1 MTPTTHCSRCG
12 AEFAL
17 GAKTC
22 SRCLFELALRAEEA
36 RPAPGSEAASEDSTG
51 STGDPVTPPSLEEVA
66 AALPD
71 FDRFAPLGRGGM
83 GAVFRAHERA
93 LDRTVA
99 IKVLPR
105 ALGERADFRERFL
118 REARALARLNHP
130 SVVNVYGAGEAGGLC
145 YLVMEFVDGRNL
157 REILRERSV
166 GAVEALRIVRA
177 LCDAL
182 QYTHDEGVVHRDIK
196 PENVLV
202 DRAGRVKL
210 ADFGLAK
217 LVGADVGAH
226 LTRVD
231 QVMGTPHYMAPE
243 QLERPQEVDHRADLF
258 AVGVILYELLTGS
271 LPRGAF
277 ELPSRRVAVDVRLD
291 EIVLKALEREPSRR
305 YQHALEVK
313 SDCERLDTPLTDA
326 VRATAAATG
335 ATPAATLAST
345 AAAEAW
351 PPPGTWKGP
360 LFAVGLCSFFWIGAA
375 WSWNFGP
382 LALSVA
388 ALALLAL
395 VAALAYGQLGRSDS
409 FRASVMSATRGAW
422 IARVAAAALACGV
435 GFLFVVV
442 GHLGVWEGGVSSW
455 NPALRGAN
463 GLLESWRS
471 DVWELARFC
480 GLDPAALELPKLVV
494 NTSST
499 SSGLEDRAASGSW
512 LLMAL
517 GVALFV
523 LAARSLLDTGERREL
538 RGLSWRAAAE
548 SVLPLPLTLVALW
561 MLAPIFA
568 GRANATLSS
577 LVQAFELEV
586 APGEGARRLAAAFE
600 SEGLALDVR
609 QRTSVTDGRSGAAR
623 AEVEL
628 LRAASNSPFD
638 AWSTSM
644 AGARRTTPRL
654 WATVGGASGSDRAR
668 VRIHAGMYRLD
679 SDEARRAKALLE
691 RIQARVERP

>member
-1 MTPTTHCSRCG
+1 MNPTAHCRRCG
-12 AEFAL
+12 AELAPE
-17 GAKTC
+17 AKTC
-22 SRCLFELALRAEEA
+22 STCLFELALRADA
-36 RPAPGSEAASEDSTG
+36 PQPAPASEADSADSTG
-51 STGDPVTPPSLEEVA
+51 APVTPPSLEEVA

-71 FDRFAPLGRGGM
+71 FDGFAPLGRGGM

-166 GAVEALRIVRA
+166 GAAEALRIVRA

-226 LTRVD
+226 LTRID

-243 QLERPQEVDHRADLF
+243 QLERPHDVDHRADLF

-291 EIVLKALEREPSRR
+291 EIVLKALEREPARR

-313 SDCERLDTPLTDA
+313 SDCDRIDTPADA
-326 VRATAAATG
+326 TKRARSPTEAAA
-335 ATPAATLAST
+335 S
-345 AAAEAW
+345 AAAPW

-360 LFAVGLCSFFWIGAA
+360 LIAVVLCSLFWIGAA

-382 LALSVA
+382 GALVGA
-388 ALALLAL
+388 ALVLLAL
-395 VAALAYGQLGRSDS
+395 VAALAHGQLGRSAE
-409 FRASVMSATRGAW
+409 FRTSVLDATRGAW
-422 IARVAAAALACGV
+422 ISRVASAALACGV

-442 GHLGVWEGGVSSW
+442 GHLGVWESGVTNW
-455 NPALRGAN
+455 RPALRGAN
-463 GLLESWRS
+463 GLLESWRK

-480 GLDPAALELPKLVV
+480 GLDPASLEFPKLAV
-494 NTSST
+494 TRSST
-499 SSGLEDRAASGSW
+499 TSGLEDLAASGSW
-512 LLMAL
+512 LLIAVGASL
-517 GVALFV
+517 LV
-523 LAARSLLDTGERREL
+523 LAARSLLDTGGRRDL

-548 SVLPLPLTLVALW
+548 CVAPLPLTLVALW
-561 MLAPIFA
+561 MLAPVFA
-568 GRANATLSS
+568 GRTSTTMSS
-577 LVQAFELEV
+577 VLHAFELEV
-586 APGEGARRLAAAFE
+586 APGEAAQRIASAFE
-600 SEGLALDVR
+600 SEGLALSVR
-609 QRTSVTDGRSGAAR
+609 QRTAVADGRSGAER

-628 LRAASNSPFD
+628 LRAASSSPFD

-654 WATVGGASGSDRAR
+654 WATVGGASGSTHAR
-668 VRIHAGMYRLD
+668 VRILAGLYRLD
-679 SDEARRAKALLE
+679 SEEAQRAQAMLA
-691 RIQARVERP
+691 RIQSRVERP

>member
-1 MTPTTHCSRCG
+1 MNRTAPCRRCG
-12 AEFAL
+12 AELAPEAL
-17 GAKTC
+17 TC
-22 SRCLFELALRAEEA
+22 STCLFELALRAEA
-36 RPAPGSEAASEDSTG
+36 PQPAPASEADSADTN
-51 STGDPVTPPSLEEVA
+51 DAPVTPPSLEEVA

-71 FDRFAPLGRGGM
+71 FDSFAPLGRGGM

-166 GAVEALRIVRA
+166 GAAEALRIVRA

-217 LVGADVGAH
+217 LVGGDVGAH
-226 LTRVD
+226 LTRID

-243 QLERPQEVDHRADLF
+243 QLERPHDVDHRADLF

-291 EIVLKALEREPSRR
+291 EIVLKALEREPARR

-313 SDCERLDTPLTDA
+313 SDCDRIDTPADA
-326 VRATAAATG
+326 TKRAPARTAAT
-335 ATPAATLAST
+335 TS
-345 AAAEAW
+345 AAAPW

-360 LFAVGLCSFFWIGAA
+360 LVAVFLCFVFWIGAA
-375 WSWNFGP
+375 WSWNVGP
-382 LALSVA
+382 GALVVA
-388 ALALLAL
+388 AFALLAL
-395 VAALAYGQLGRSDS
+395 VAALAHGQLGRSAE
-409 FRASVMSATRGAW
+409 FRAGVLTATRGAW
-422 IARVAAAALACGV
+422 ISRLASAGLACGV
-435 GFLFVVV
+435 GLLFVVV
-442 GHLGVWEGGVSSW
+442 GHLGVWERGVTNW
-455 NPALRGAN
+455 RPALRGAN
-463 GLLESWRS
+463 GLLESWRK

-480 GLDPAALELPKLVV
+480 GLDPASLEFPKLAVIR
-494 NTSST
+494 ST
-499 SSGLEDRAASGSW
+499 TTSGLEDQAASGSW
-512 LLMAL
+512 LLLAL
-517 GVALFV
+517 GVSLLV
-523 LAARSLLDTGERREL
+523 LAARSLLDTGKRRDL

-548 SVLPLPLTLVALW
+548 CVLPLPLTLVALW
-561 MLAPIFA
+561 MLAPLFA
-568 GRANATLSS
+568 GRVSTTMSS

-586 APGEGARRLAAAFE
+586 APGEAAQRVAAAFE

-609 QRTSVTDGRSGAAR
+609 QRTSVTDGRTGAER

-628 LRAASNSPFD
+628 LRAASSSPLE

-644 AGARRTTPRL
+644 AGARRATPRL

-668 VRIHAGMYRLD
+668 VQIHAGLYQLD
-679 SDEARRAKALLE
+679 SEEAQRAQAMLA
-691 RIQARVERP
+691 RIQSRVERP